1 MQKIS
6 GILRFLFVL
15 YVVLFTTKFVA
26 SLINQFAELNAMQ
39 IGMYVLGI
47 ISVFLV
53 FGLMIYYN
61 ILQAQKEMEIKN
73 YALDDKL
80 RKLSVFGTAFLFSV
94 VLMSVLNTNFKDIIG
109 LISLFIIGFVVYR
122 DAVAIPAFNRK

>member
-15 YVVLFTTKFVA
+15 YIVLFTAKFVS
-26 SLINQFAELNAMQ
+26 SLVNQFNALSGLQ
-39 IGMYVLGI
+39 IAMYIVGLFSI
-47 ISVFLV
+47 FLV

-61 ILQAQKEMEIKN
+61 ILQGLKEMEVKN
-73 YALDDKL
+73 YAIDDKL

-94 VLMSVLNTNFKDIIG
+94 VIMSVLKTSFKDIIG
-109 LISLFIIGFVVYR
+109 LFSLFIIGFVVYR
-122 DAVAIPAFNRK
+122 DAVAIPTLNKE